1 MDQNGTKA
9 RIVEAAIEV
18 FLEKGYDA
26 ATIRGICSRAGAN
39 VAAVNY
45 HFGSKDALRAA
56 ALERIM
62 ASTLER
68 YPMEEGLAE
77 ASCPRQRLKCFVGN
91 LLRLVHPQDPE
102 YARRAKLVWQEIDK
116 PSPVFQPLVERF
128 WRPIKEMLDAITR
141 EYLGKAGPETMRLCA
156 GSIVGQCTFYAQ
168 NKLMI
173 HHLFQGEASSCQDMD
188 SLAEHIV
195 LFSQSGLKALC
206 NQHSINISR

>member
-1 MDQNGTKA
+1 VNQNGTKA

-18 FLEKGYDA
+18 FLDRGYNS
-26 ATIRGICSRAGAN
+26 ATIRGICARAGAN

-45 HFGSKDALRAA
+45 HFGSKEALRAA

-62 ASTLER
+62 ASTLEL
-68 YPMEEGLAE
+68 YPMDEGLAE
-77 ASCPRQRLKCFVGN
+77 ASCPRQRLKCFVRN
-91 LLRLVHPQDPE
+91 LLRLALPTDPE
-102 YARRAKLVWQEIDK
+102 YARRTKLVWLEIDK
-116 PSPVFQPLVERF
+116 PSPVYQPLVERF
-128 WRPIKEMLDAITR
+128 MRPIKEMLDAITR

-173 HHLFQGEASSCQDMD
+173 HHLFQGEATLSHDMD

-206 NQHSINISR
+206 KQDSINISR